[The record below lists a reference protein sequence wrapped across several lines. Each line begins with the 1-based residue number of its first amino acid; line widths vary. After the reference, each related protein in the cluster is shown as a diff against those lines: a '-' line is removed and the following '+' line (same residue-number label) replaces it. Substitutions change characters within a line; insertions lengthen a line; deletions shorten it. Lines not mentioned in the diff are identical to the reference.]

1 MWLAPLFLSN
11 DPAADGGPGGGFT
24 VGPGL
29 LAARRVGVWGVGGGG
44 VWNINKGLTSA
55 VKV

>member
-29 LAARRVGVWGVGGGG
+29 QAARRVGVGGWRGSG
-44 VWNINKGLTSA
+44 TSIKG
-55 VKV
+55 